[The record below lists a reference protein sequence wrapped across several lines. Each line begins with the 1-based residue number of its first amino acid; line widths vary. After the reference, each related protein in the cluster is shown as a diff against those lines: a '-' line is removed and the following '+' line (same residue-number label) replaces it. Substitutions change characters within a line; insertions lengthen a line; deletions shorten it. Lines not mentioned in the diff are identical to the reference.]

1 MNRLRAL
8 PLRWT
13 LVAALVLL
21 AGIGL
26 LASGVAVT
34 SALQNSLL
42 SRVDRDLEEAART
55 WARLDKP
62 PPTPPLDTPTSRRPP
77 SPFYVQVV
85 DADGQVLFVVN
96 DESTA
101 PDVPEESTDRP
112 VTVGSAGDDGPHWR
126 VMSTENAVGV
136 VTTVGMSLAESEE
149 TVDRLVVLQ
158 TVIGAVVLVVL
169 AVAGGVVVRMS
180 LRPLDEVERTAAAIA
195 EGDLS
200 ERVPES
206 DPRTEIGRLSVTF
219 NAMLGRIESAFAA
232 TAASE
237 ESARR
242 SEEKMRRFVADASH
256 ELRTPLTTIRGF
268 AELYRQGASTDTV
281 MLMDR
286 IEREARRM
294 GLLVEDLLMLARLDE
309 QRPLDRSPVDL
320 LAVAADAVHNARA
333 VAPERTI
340 TLDIIDGPGT
350 PEVLGDDARLR
361 QVLSNLVTNALTHTP
376 PDADVTVRVGTS
388 DSDAILEVAD
398 TGPGLDP
405 DDRERV
411 FERFY
416 RADASRTRASGGSG
430 LGLSIVAAL
439 VAAHGGK
446 VEVESEK
453 GVGSTFRVRIPR
465 LTPS

>member
-1 MNRLRAL
+1 
-8 PLRWT
+8 
-13 LVAALVLL
+13 
-21 AGIGL
+21 
-26 LASGVAVT
+26 
-34 SALQNSLL
+34 
-42 SRVDRDLEEAART
+42 
-55 WARLDKP
+55 
-62 PPTPPLDTPTSRRPP
+62 
-77 SPFYVQVV
+77 
-85 DADGQVLFVVN
+85 
-96 DESTA
+96 
-101 PDVPEESTDRP
+101 
-112 VTVGSAGDDGPHWR
+112 
-126 VMSTENAVGV
+126 
-136 VTTVGMSLAESEE
+136 
-149 TVDRLVVLQ
+149 
-158 TVIGAVVLVVL
+158 
-169 AVAGGVVVRMS
+169 
-180 LRPLDEVERTAAAIA
+180 
-195 EGDLS
+195 
-200 ERVPES
+200 
-206 DPRTEIGRLSVTF
+206 LSVTF

-237 ESARR
+237 ESARH
-242 SEEKMRRFVADASH
+242 SEEKMRRFVADAGH

-268 AELYRQGASTDTV
+268 AELYRQGASTDTG
-281 MLMDR
+281 MLMER

-333 VAPERTI
+333 VAPERTV

-376 PDADVTVRVGTS
+376 PDADVTVRVGTA
-388 DSDAILEVAD
+388 DTDAVLEVAD

-446 VEVESEK
+446 VEVESEQ
-453 GVGSTFRVRIPR
+453 GIGSTFRVRIPR
-465 LTPS
+465 LLPS